1 METCIALV
9 VNTALGGC
17 NLWVGRRATAGEG
30 KENPKKLSKD
40 GYYWLAPGTSPS
52 PPHAD
57 IYMSF
62 FLCQRRRNRPDGRR
76 FARTTLH

>member
-1 METCIALV
+1 M

-17 NLWVGRRATAGEG
+17 NVWVGRRATAGEG
-30 KENPKKLSKD
+30 RENPKKVSKA
-40 GYYWLAPGTSPS
+40 GCYWLAPGTS

-62 FLCQRRRNRPDGRR
+62 FAESP
-76 FARTTLH
+76 AKK

>member
-9 VNTALGGC
+9 VTTALGGS
-17 NLWVGRRATAGEG
+17 NLWVGSRATAGEG
-30 KENPKKLSKD
+30 RENPKKVCKA
-40 GYYWLAPGTSPS
+40 GYDWLAPGTS

-62 FLCQRRRNRPDGRR
+62 FLCLRRRNRPDVRR